1 MPLGGW
7 PQLLKGNPVMSLLA
21 SFWNTVLRRTPP
33 PEEEEEEETFWTGQN
48 PELEE
53 WEITVPV
60 TRIRT
65 IVTGLDA
72 FLRGSAG
79 RAKVCYA
86 IGQVQPSSPESLG
99 SLHLLF
105 DGHPG
110 IEVLWCGV
118 PRKWE
123 YRLVPPAKATP
134 FLVKLQ
140 AGAPLDLL
148 RFLLRDF
155 NPDPILEYAVFD
167 RGGASDY
174 ALEAEAVARVKKGYW
189 FYWTGEPTSV
199 ISKPEHFLYRCEPFI
214 CAPDGL
220 DAAGDMDVSGAEGT
234 EWIRYGPEA
243 PEALKRLVA
252 RESSGR

>member
-1 MPLGGW
+1 
-7 PQLLKGNPVMSLLA
+7 MSLFK
-21 SFWNTVLRRTPP
+21 SFWNIVLWRAPAQ
-33 PEEEEEEETFWTGQN
+33 EEEEEETLWLGQN

-53 WEITVPV
+53 FSITVPV

-79 RAKVCYA
+79 RAKACYA

-99 SLHLLF
+99 RLHLLF

-110 IEVLWCGV
+110 IEVLWCGI
-118 PRKWE
+118 PKIWP
-123 YRLVPPAKATP
+123 YRLVPPTKATH
-134 FLVKLQ
+134 FLAKHQ

-148 RFLLRDF
+148 RFFLRDF

-167 RGGASDY
+167 RGGSTDY
-174 ALEAEAVARVKKGYW
+174 ALEAEAVAHVKKGGW
-189 FYWTGEPTSV
+189 FNGVHELTSV
-199 ISKPEHFLYRCEPFI
+199 ISKPEHFIYRCEPFI
-214 CAPDGL
+214 CAPDAL
-220 DAAGDMDVSGAEGT
+220 DATGDLDISGEEGT

>member
-1 MPLGGW
+1 
-7 PQLLKGNPVMSLLA
+7 MSLLE
-21 SFWNTVLRRTPP
+21 SFWNIVLWRTPTQ
-33 PEEEEEEETFWTGQN
+33 EEEEETFWPGQN

-53 WEITVPV
+53 FSVTVPV
-60 TRIRT
+60 IRIRT

-79 RAKVCYA
+79 RAKACYA
-86 IGQVQPSSPESLG
+86 IGQAQPSTPEGLEY
-99 SLHLLF
+99 LRLLF

-118 PRKWE
+118 PKIWP
-123 YRLVPPAKATP
+123 YRLVPPAKATH

-148 RFLLRDF
+148 RLLLRDF
-155 NPDPILEYAVFD
+155 GPVPSIEYAVFD
-167 RGGASDY
+167 RGGSSDH
-174 ALEAEAVARVKKGYW
+174 ALEAEAVAHVKKGGC
-189 FYWTGEPTSV
+189 FIGTHELTNML
-199 ISKPEHFLYRCEPFI
+199 SKPEYFLYSCKPFV
-214 CAPDGL
+214 CGSDAL
-220 DAAGDMDVSGAEGT
+220 DAAGDLDVSGEKGT

-252 RESSGR
+252 RESNER